1 VRISLFD
8 REFVEQV
15 LSTTHP
21 VVVVNAE
28 HPELAVDTFL
38 PDNWR
43 ALCQAVHTLIQRGH
57 RRILHVTYAGRS
69 TLQRREQ
76 AYCAALAD
84 LQESGL
90 RVPADV
96 SVIGF
101 DDVPLASLIVPPL
114 TTMRIER
121 KELGSIAV
129 RRLIE
134 RAVEPQLTASTR
146 LRAKPASRV

>member
-1 VRISLFD
+1 MAIDD

-43 ALCQAVHTLIQRGH
+43 ALCQAVRTLIQRGH

-84 LQESGL
+84 AGIAND
-90 RVPADV
+90 P
-96 SVIGF
+96 
-101 DDVPLASLIVPPL
+101 SLIL
-114 TTMRIER
+114 TLNER
-121 KELGSIAV
+121 ETDAAYAI
-129 RRLIE
+129 RTY
-134 RAVEPQLTASTR
+134 LTR
-146 LRAKPASRV
+146 

>member
-1 VRISLFD
+1 LLLAIDD

-43 ALCQAVHTLIQRGH
+43 ALCQAVRRLIQRRH

-84 LQESGL
+84 AGIAND
-90 RVPADV
+90 P
-96 SVIGF
+96 
-101 DDVPLASLIVPPL
+101 SLILTLNERETDAAYAIRTYLTRADRDCTAVFCCDELPL
-114 TTMRIER
+114 SRWFT
-121 KELGSIAV
+121 AY
-129 RRLIE
+129 RR
-134 RAVEPQLTASTR
+134 AGC
-146 LRAKPASRV
+146 ASRRMFL

>member
-1 VRISLFD
+1 LLLAIDD

-43 ALCQAVHTLIQRGH
+43 ALCQAVRTLIQRGH

-84 LQESGL
+84 AGIAND
-90 RVPADV
+90 P
-96 SVIGF
+96 
-101 DDVPLASLIVPPL
+101 SLILTLNERETDAAYAIRTYLTLIATVWLSSAAMTLPL
-114 TTMRIER
+114 SRWFTPY
-121 KELGSIAV
+121 
-129 RRLIE
+129 RR
-134 RAVEPQLTASTR
+134 AGC
-146 LRAKPASRV
+146 ASRRMFL